1 MNAYARATMDPTQ
14 DTPPPPEPG
23 AFAPPPPDPGVLAA
37 SDEAML
43 AAAAG
48 AARAERQRAAAAV
61 GGAMHRGL
69 VRWTLLVVV
78 GSLAALGLRHSDA
91 ALFFAIAAMFAL
103 TQSWDVRE
111 RACTGDPVADSAL
124 EPGGVGT
131 LLRAVVPLVVPFAGA
146 AVFAGLGLFART
158 LPHSLAHIAAMQWCI
173 AAAVVC
179 LFIAFPPAAQL
190 LARAFMRGPRPGHTD
205 RLTASLALVLLLIP
219 VPFQLLSDDLM
230 GIVKNSGRPIADVGS
245 LVGQLLGEVVFA
257 LSAVGLWVGRDL
269 RAVRARLGLGGMRVR
284 HVAIAAVGLAAVS
297 GLNAGMEWIER
308 TQYHALWLRDQD
320 TVKLIA
326 GDISVAA
333 ALVLGV
339 SAGVGEELMVR
350 GALQPRVGL
359 VWASL
364 LFAAGHVQYTWFGM
378 LTIVLLGVTLGT
390 IRKTANTTTAVIVHV
405 LYDILAALGSR

>member
-1 MNAYARATMDPTQ
+1 MPLAEAGTAAATD
-14 DTPPPPEPG
+14 DG
-23 AFAPPPPDPGVLAA
+23 RLAA
-37 SDEAML
+37 EAES
-43 AAAAG
+43 
-48 AARAERQRAAAAV
+48 ARIERQRSAEAV
-61 GGAMHRGL
+61 GGAMHQGL
-69 VRWTLLVVV
+69 VRWTLLVLV
-78 GSLAALGLRHSDA
+78 GSLTALLLQHPDA

-103 TQSWDVRE
+103 AQSWDIRD
-111 RACTGDPVADSAL
+111 RARTGDLLTDRAL
-124 EPGGVGT
+124 EPGALGT
-131 LLRAVVPLVVPFAGA
+131 LLRIVVPRVVPFAGA
-146 AVFAGLGLFART
+146 ALFVGLAMFART
-158 LPHSLAHIAAMQWCI
+158 LPHSGAHIAAMQWCI

-179 LFIAFPPAAQL
+179 LFIAFPPAAQS

-205 RLTASLALVLLLIP
+205 QLTASLALVLLLIP

-230 GIVKNSGRPIADVGS
+230 SIVKNSGRPMVDVGS
-245 LVGQLLGEVVFA
+245 LVGQLLGEIVFA
-257 LSAVGLWVGRDL
+257 LAAVGLWVGRDL
-269 RAVRARLGLGGMRVR
+269 RAVRARLGLGGMRLR
-284 HVAIAAVGLAAVS
+284 HAAIAVAGLAAVS

-308 TQYHALWLRDQD
+308 TQYHSLWLRDQD
-320 TVKLIA
+320 AVKLIA
-326 GDISVAA
+326 GDISVVA

-390 IRKTANTTTAVIVHV
+390 VRKTANTTTAVIVHV